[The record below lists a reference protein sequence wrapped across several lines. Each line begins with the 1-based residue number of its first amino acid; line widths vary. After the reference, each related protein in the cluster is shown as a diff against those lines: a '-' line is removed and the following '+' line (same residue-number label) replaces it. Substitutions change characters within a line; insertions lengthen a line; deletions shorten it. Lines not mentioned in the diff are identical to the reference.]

1 MKTTLFRRMLAASLC
16 AVTVLSLFSCGQ
28 TEPETPTTESETE
41 AVTLPPAVIENVTFP
56 KNEME
61 RFKIVY
67 ADGSDE
73 AVKESAQKLAVII
86 KSVCGYEPI
95 VTNDF
100 LMEGSSTFC
109 EYEYEILLGETNRKE
124 SQDFI
129 PTLRQ
134 DDQGYTC
141 IGKKIL
147 VGARDD
153 RSLMEAIDDFTVTVV
168 MGKKSDEMFFRPEW
182 ARVNQGR
189 YETETLTVNGKPI
202 QSFRI
207 VYPIRG
213 SAFEEALATKL
224 QLAIAD
230 QTGYILPIVA
240 DTKPDDGTPELRI
253 GANARKANEGNT
265 EDGKGYLKGNGESV
279 CLFGSTA
286 KGNSLAV
293 EAFVEAMAEKTENK
307 VCSLTYGERETVDW
321 DRSTVRSMSFNVLTT
336 DLSTSRRDR
345 VVSTI
350 LRSLP
355 DTFGVQEANPNWMAE
370 LQGRL
375 GQYYSYVGTGTG
387 GGSNGEHVA
396 VFYSKER
403 FELVESNTYWLT
415 ETPEE
420 NSKMPGTEWPRVY
433 TYAVLKDKVTGESFM
448 HLNTHLDTA
457 GSDIRLAEVL
467 LLMEFLEDYNDL
479 PVILTGDLNAKAE
492 SVEMQTLFNNQFI
505 QPMDALE
512 DAKNQKP
519 SFYIGD
525 CTIDYVLI
533 TNDCLEM
540 LNYRVE
546 GERIYGDYAS
556 DHNAVYIDFK
566 FRDMEGE
573 IDHGWKEIQTGYP
586 DEWLDVEEEL
596 EADDSFGG
604 IHLIP

>member
-1 MKTTLFRRMLAASLC
+1 MKTTLFRRLLAASLC
-16 AVTVLSLFSCGQ
+16 AVTALSLFSCGP
-28 TEPETPTTESETE
+28 EAPETLTTEQETE
-41 AVTLPPAVIENVTFP
+41 STQPPIVTEEITFP
-56 KNEME
+56 KSEME

-67 ADGSDE
+67 PDKSD
-73 AVKESAQKLAVII
+73 ASVKESAEDLAVII
-86 KSVCGYEPI
+86 KIVSGYEPI

-124 SQDFI
+124 SQAFI

-168 MGKKSDEMFFRPEW
+168 MGKKNDEMFFRSEW
-182 ARVNQGR
+182 AKVNKGS

-207 VYPIRG
+207 VYPIR
-213 SAFEEALATKL
+213 STAFEEALATKL

-240 DTKPDDGTPELRI
+240 DAKPDDGTPELRI

-265 EDGKGYLKGNGESV
+265 EDGKGYLKGSGESV

-293 EAFVEAMAEKTENK
+293 EAFVEAITAGTQNGS
-307 VCSLTYGERETVDW
+307 CSLTYGERETVEW
-321 DRSTVRSMSFNVLTT
+321 DHSTVRSMSFNVLTT
-336 DLSTSRRDR
+336 DLSTARRDR
-345 VVSTI
+345 VIATI

-375 GQYYSYVGTGTG
+375 GQYYSYIGTGTG

-403 FELVESNTYWLT
+403 FELVEGNTYWLT

-420 NSKMPGTEWPRVY
+420 NSVMPGTDWPRVY

-457 GSDIRLAEVL
+457 GSNIRLAEVL

-479 PVILTGDLNAKAE
+479 PVILSGDLNAKAD
-492 SVEMQTLFNNQFI
+492 STEMQTLFKNQFI
-505 QPMDALE
+505 QPLDALE
-512 DAKNQKP
+512 DAKDQKP
-519 SFYIGD
+519 TFYIGD
-525 CTIDYVLI
+525 CVIDYVLI

-556 DHNAVYIDFK
+556 DHNAIYIDFK
-566 FRDMEGE
+566 FRDLEGE
-573 IDHGWKEIQTGYP
+573 INHGWREIQTGYP
-586 DEWLDVEEEL
+586 DEWLDVEKES
-596 EADDSFGG
+596 EADDAFGG
-604 IHLIP
+604 VHLIP